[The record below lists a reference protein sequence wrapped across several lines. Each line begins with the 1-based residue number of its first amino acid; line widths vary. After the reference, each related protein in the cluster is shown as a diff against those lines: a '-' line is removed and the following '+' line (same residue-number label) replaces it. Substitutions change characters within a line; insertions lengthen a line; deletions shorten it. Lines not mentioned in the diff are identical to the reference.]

1 MPHSISVLLIDD
13 DPAQCETL
21 GDILADHGCLVLPC
35 SDPGRGEMLGRE
47 RRFDLVLLDL
57 KMAGIDGVELLRRI
71 QVQPH
76 GCVIV
81 LTGMVE
87 PWVKRAALAEGASAV
102 MDKPVDIPRLLE
114 IAHEVQATGDCKT
127 SSSLVPL
134 P

>member
-1 MPHSISVLLIDD
+1 MPHFINVLLIDD

-21 GDILADHGCLVLPC
+21 GDILADHGCNVLPC
-35 SDPGRGEMLGRE
+35 SDPARGDMLGRE

-71 QVQPH
+71 QVQSH

-81 LTGMVE
+81 MTGMVE

-102 MDKPVDIPRLLE
+102 MDKPVNIPRLLE
-114 IAHEVQATGDCKT
+114 IAHEVQST
-127 SSSLVPL
+127 
-134 P
+134 

>member
-1 MPHSISVLLIDD
+1 MPHPISVLLIDD

-35 SDPGRGEMLGRE
+35 SDPARGEMLGRE

-87 PWVKRAALAEGASAV
+87 PWVKRAALAEGANAV
-102 MDKPVDIPRLLE
+102 MDKPVNLPLLLD
-114 IAHEVQATGDCKT
+114 IAHEVQSTGDCKI
-127 SSSLVPL
+127 SSSLVPS